1 VTVGHNGLP
10 TDIKMTDA
18 VRKMTPDEIA
28 ASVMRAIQKAQS
40 KYPDVSAPTA
50 LPCWSRSTSSGME
63 LCSSS
68 RFVQTGEH
76 EPRGLRPLTQ
86 RERVSIRDAPQEW
99 VDERFYSIVSD
110 IVGTPTELVDN
121 AGDITWQARST
132 LWGELSNARSVQ
144 AETPLRFPGQYFDR
158 ETGLHYNYQRYY
170 DPELGRYN
178 SDDPLGLAPAPNPRT
193 YVTNPTRYV
202 DPLGL
207 TPAPGGS
214 HGPGTGNH
222 TNPPPPQVPGPIS
235 MDDAVDFGARHVG
248 GTGRVVESGSG
259 GYQFIS
265 QSTDAAG
272 RPVTSVARFDINP
285 NNSHVQQYGPHLNLE
300 TQVGGRPVRSGP
312 YADPHIPIDPT
323 TIRPG
328 DIP

>member
-1 VTVGHNGLP
+1 
-10 TDIKMTDA
+10 
-18 VRKMTPDEIA
+18 
-28 ASVMRAIQKAQS
+28 
-40 KYPDVSAPTA
+40 
-50 LPCWSRSTSSGME
+50 
-63 LCSSS
+63 
-68 RFVQTGEH
+68 
-76 EPRGLRPLTQ
+76 
-86 RERVSIRDAPQEW
+86 VSISDAPQQEW

-132 LWGELSNARSVQ
+132 LWGELPNARSVQ

-235 MDDAVDFGARHVG
+235 MDDAVDLGARHVG

-323 TIRPG
+323 MIRPG

>member
-1 VTVGHNGLP
+1 
-10 TDIKMTDA
+10 
-18 VRKMTPDEIA
+18 
-28 ASVMRAIQKAQS
+28 
-40 KYPDVSAPTA
+40 
-50 LPCWSRSTSSGME
+50 
-63 LCSSS
+63 
-68 RFVQTGEH
+68 
-76 EPRGLRPLTQ
+76 
-86 RERVSIRDAPQEW
+86 
-99 VDERFYSIVSD
+99 
-110 IVGTPTELVDN
+110 
-121 AGDITWQARST
+121 
-132 LWGELSNARSVQ
+132 
-144 AETPLRFPGQYFDR
+144 
-158 ETGLHYNYQRYY
+158 
-170 DPELGRYN
+170 
-178 SDDPLGLAPAPNPRT
+178 
-193 YVTNPTRYV
+193 
-202 DPLGL
+202 
-207 TPAPGGS
+207 
-214 HGPGTGNH
+214 
-222 TNPPPPQVPGPIS
+222 